1 MSARPPIPPLVLA
14 YGLAGLIPFW
24 APAAAGLVW
33 PELRGAAGL
42 LLAVYAALILS
53 FLGGARFGRAVL
65 GDPPSPVT
73 ISLSMLPS
81 ITGLATLALP
91 ATARPAQLVLLAAA
105 LLLHWLWD
113 RRDGGAPP
121 WMARLRTLLTAGAIA
136 GLAAG
141 VAILGG

>member
-1 MSARPPIPPLVLA
+1 MRPIIPPLVLA

-33 PELRGAAGL
+33 PEARGAAGM

-65 GDPPSPVT
+65 GDPPPSMA

-81 ITGLATLALP
+81 IVGLAVLALP
-91 ATARPAQLVLLAAA
+91 AAARPAQLVLLAAA

-113 RRDGGAPP
+113 RRDSGAPP
-121 WMARLRTLLTAGAIA
+121 WMARLRTLLTAGAVA

-141 VAILGG
+141 VAVLGG

>member
-1 MSARPPIPPLVLA
+1 
-14 YGLAGLIPFW
+14 
-24 APAAAGLVW
+24 
-33 PELRGAAGL
+33 
-42 LLAVYAALILS
+42 
-53 FLGGARFGRAVL
+53 VL

-81 ITGLATLALP
+81 IAGLAVLALP
-91 ATARPAQLVLLAAA
+91 ATARPTQLVLLAAA

-113 RRDGGAPP
+113 RRDVGAPP
-121 WMARLRTLLTAGAIA
+121 WMARLRALLTAGAIA

>member
-1 MSARPPIPPLVLA
+1 M
-14 YGLAGLIPFW
+14 
-24 APAAAGLVW
+24 
-33 PELRGAAGL
+33 

-65 GDPPSPVT
+65 ANPPSPVT

-81 ITGLATLALP
+81 IAGLALLAMP
-91 ATARPAQLVLLAAA
+91 VAARPAQLVLLAAA

-113 RRDGGAPP
+113 RADVGAPP
-121 WMARLRTLLTAGAIA
+121 WMSRLRALLTAGAVA

-141 VAILGG
+141 VATLGG

>member
-1 MSARPPIPPLVLA
+1 LRTAIPPVVLA

-24 APAAAGLVW
+24 APAVVGLMWPETRDAAGM
-33 PELRGAAGL
+33 

-53 FLGGARFGRAVL
+53 FLGGARFGRAVQ
-65 GDPPSPVT
+65 GDPPPPLT

-81 ITGLATLALP
+81 IIGLAVLALP
-91 ATARPAQLVLLAAA
+91 ADARPAQLVLLAAA
-105 LLLHWLWD
+105 LVAHWLWD

-121 WMARLRTLLTAGAIA
+121 WMARLRALLTAGAVA

-141 VAILGG
+141 VVILGG